1 MCLGIIY
8 HFPNTH
14 QGTNSTVL
22 VSFNPLFLPPSPV
35 QKKKKKK
42 VGKTLKL
49 YKGGS
54 VFNAE
59 IVHYPKNPSPLS
71 TLCTSENMI
80 YG

>member
-1 MCLGIIY
+1 M
-8 HFPNTH
+8 
-14 QGTNSTVL
+14 
-22 VSFNPLFLPPSPV
+22 
-35 QKKKKKK
+35 
-42 VGKTLKL
+42 LKL
-49 YKGGS
+49 YNGGS